1 MAVRV
6 AFSNGSP
13 TKPSSSWTSEWQVAK
28 TCTVSFGASFI
39 GMTAFGVLLVEK
51 NKKSE
56 QLTANKEQK
65 CKAMMDSLYEKNMA
79 MTAETCTIQHFL
91 T

>member
-1 MAVRV
+1 
-6 AFSNGSP
+6 
-13 TKPSSSWTSEWQVAK
+13 
-28 TCTVSFGASFI
+28 
-39 GMTAFGVLLVEK
+39 MTAFGVLLVEK